1 MKKVLEQAK
10 VLAETIVESEV
21 FQKMHNAELA
31 LNQNIDANIAI
42 MKVMEKRSA
51 VEGMLAS
58 NDMDNVA
65 LAAAA
70 RELEEAEKAMNE
82 IPVIAELQANR
93 QAFSEMMEGVNRILR
108 VVITGEPEEE
118 GCGGCSGSCEGCSGC
133 HH

>member
-1 MKKVLEQAK
+1 MKKVLLQAK

-31 LNQNIDANIAI
+31 LSQNSDANLAI

-70 RELEEAEKAMNE
+70 RELEDAEKAMNE
-82 IPVIAELQANR
+82 IPAIAELQANR

-133 HH
+133 LH

>member
-1 MKKVLEQAK
+1 MKKVLLQAK

-31 LNQNIDANIAI
+31 LSQNSDANLAI

-70 RELEEAEKAMNE
+70 RELEDAEKAMNE
-82 IPVIAELQANR
+82 IPAIAELQANR

>member
-1 MKKVLEQAK
+1 MKKVLLQAK

-31 LNQNIDANIAI
+31 LSQNSDANLAI

-70 RELEEAEKAMNE
+70 RELEDAEKAMNE
-82 IPVIAELQANR
+82 IPAIAELQANR

-108 VVITGEPEEE
+108 VVITGESEEE

>member
-1 MKKVLEQAK
+1 MKKVLLQAK

-31 LNQNIDANIAI
+31 LSQNSDANLAI
-42 MKVMEKRSA
+42 MKVMEKRAA

-70 RELEEAEKAMNE
+70 RELEDAEQAMNE
-82 IPVIAELQANR
+82 IPAIAALQANR

-118 GCGGCSGSCEGCSGC
+118 GCGGCSGSCEGCCGC